1 MCGGEIRPSTNGE
14 CRQPEVACGG
24 TADASDPGGF
34 ATAATGGVQFITF
47 SVFGA
52 LIPMRNRLSD
62 ALRNTGADYV
72 DVRLEQRTATRITYR
87 GARLEEAS
95 LVSDSGGC
103 ARALLSG
110 GWGFVSFNDIDALED
125 SVKAAVA
132 AARYSSREPLAFP
145 SRPPVEASCDS
156 VPERNV
162 ASVSL
167 SEKKRLLDEYNDIIM
182 SSPRILSSQ
191 LLYGDSM
198 RTVRYA
204 SSDGSYVEQRVP
216 DLTLRF
222 AAIARDGD
230 EVQQSGVSM
239 GSVGDFSAVAALHE
253 DVRGVARRAA
263 ALLDAPHCKGGEYTV
278 VLDPVIAGVFTHEA
292 FGHLSE
298 ADLVYHN
305 PQMTELMTLGRRFGG
320 RHLNIVD
327 DATLP
332 KLRGSYA
339 YDDEGMP
346 GQRTYLIREGELVGR
361 LHSRETALSMKEPAS
376 GSARAIGYRYS
387 PIVRMSNTYIEPG
400 DVSLADMLAGIE
412 EGVYVKD
419 WYGGQTSLEM
429 FTFSAGEAYMI
440 RNGRIEEMLR
450 PVVLTGNVFTTL
462 EHIDAVGNDLDM
474 NQGGGCGKGG
484 QSPLP
489 VSNGSPHIRI
499 RRCIVGGR

>member
-1 MCGGEIRPSTNGE
+1 
-14 CRQPEVACGG
+14 
-24 TADASDPGGF
+24 
-34 ATAATGGVQFITF
+34 
-47 SVFGA
+47 
-52 LIPMRNRLSD
+52 MRNRLSE
-62 ALRNTGADYV
+62 ALRNHGADHV
-72 DVRLEQRTATRITYR
+72 DVRFEERTVTRITYR
-87 GARLEEAS
+87 GSQLEEAS

-103 ARALLSG
+103 VRALVDG
-110 GWGFVSFNDIDALED
+110 GWGFVSFNDIDAVED
-125 SVKAAVA
+125 SVARAVQ
-132 AARYSSREPLAFP
+132 AARYSSGKSLSLPGKD
-145 SRPPVEASCDS
+145 PVD
-156 VPERNV
+156 
-162 ASVSL
+162 ASVTSFPRKSVGRVAL
-167 SEKKRLLDEYNDIIM
+167 SEKKQLLDEYNDLIM

-191 LLYGDSM
+191 LSYGDAV

-204 SSDGSYVEQRVP
+204 SSDGSYIEQQVP

-222 AAIARDGD
+222 AAIAREGE
-230 EVQQSGVSM
+230 EVQQAGVSI
-239 GSVGDFSAVAALHE
+239 GSVGDFAAIEALHD
-253 DVRGVARRAA
+253 DVRDVARRAA
-263 ALLDAPHCKGGEYTV
+263 ALLDAENVKGGEYTV
-278 VLDPVIAGVFTHEA
+278 VLDPILAGVFTHEA

-305 PQMTELMTLGRRFGG
+305 PQMTELMALGRRFGG
-320 RHLNIVD
+320 AHLNIVD

-332 KLRGSYA
+332 SLRGSYA
-339 YDDEGMP
+339 YDDEGTP

-361 LHSRETALSMKEPAS
+361 LHSRETAARMGEQPS
-376 GSARAIGYRYS
+376 GNCRAISYRHS

-400 DVSLADMLAGIE
+400 DMPLSEMLADIE

-440 RNGRIEEMLR
+440 RNGKLEEMLR

-462 EHIDAVGNDLDM
+462 ERIDAVGNDLDM

-499 RRCIVGGR
+499 SRCVLGGR